1 MTLKQRALVQ
11 TVLTVLGITAIGI
24 GGGLISTLMTPVM
37 FYAILTAIAFG
48 FMFYLIYTWN
58 VTSLE
63 MEQRFGKMR
72 DSK

>member
-24 GGGLISTLMTPVM
+24 AGGLISTLMTPLM
-37 FYAILTAIAFG
+37 FYGILTAIAFG
-48 FMFYLIYTWN
+48 FMFYLIYSWN

-63 MEQRFGKMR
+63 MEQRFAKMKEDR
-72 DSK
+72 